1 MTGSHRL
8 SRREAFPLV
17 LHLEPEVP
25 LARWEPGWCWWCQV
39 PPAILLLPAPCCLG
53 NSGIC
58 SYLLAKSSS
67 ASITSFLHQPSFKR
81 AGNLGVLLCICYSVS
96 RNQRKWRGDLTH
108 ICHMAI
114 RG

>member
-39 PPAILLLPAPCCLG
+39 TPAILLLPAPCCLG

-67 ASITSFLHQPSFKR
+67 ASITSFLHQQGRLLLNEQATWVSSTAF
-81 AGNLGVLLCICYSVS
+81 ATLSLGISESGVEI
-96 RNQRKWRGDLTH
+96 
-108 ICHMAI
+108 
-114 RG
+114 

>member
-67 ASITSFLHQPSFKR
+67 ASITSFLHHQGGLLLNEQATWVSSYAF
-81 AGNLGVLLCICYSVS
+81 LLC
-96 RNQRKWRGDLTH
+96 L
-108 ICHMAI
+108 
-114 RG
+114 

>member
-25 LARWEPGWCWWCQV
+25 LALWEPGWCWWCQV

-67 ASITSFLHQPSFKR
+67 ASITSFMHQQGCLLLNEQATWVSSSAFATLP
-81 AGNLGVLLCICYSVS
+81 LGISESGVEI
-96 RNQRKWRGDLTH
+96 
-108 ICHMAI
+108 
-114 RG
+114 

>member
-67 ASITSFLHQPSFKR
+67 ASITSFLHQQGRLLLNEQATWVSSSAF
-81 AGNLGVLLCICYSVS
+81 ATLSLGISESGVEI
-96 RNQRKWRGDLTH
+96 
-108 ICHMAI
+108 
-114 RG
+114 

>member
-67 ASITSFLHQPSFKR
+67 ASITSFLHHQGGLLLNEQASWVSSSAF
-81 AGNLGVLLCICYSVS
+81 ATLSLGISESGVEI
-96 RNQRKWRGDLTH
+96 
-108 ICHMAI
+108 
-114 RG
+114 

>member
-1 MTGSHRL
+1 MTGSHRS
-8 SRREAFPLV
+8 SRREVFPLV

-67 ASITSFLHQPSFKR
+67 ASITSFMHQQGRLLLNEQATWVSSSAF
-81 AGNLGVLLCICYSVS
+81 ATLSLGISESGVEI
-96 RNQRKWRGDLTH
+96 
-108 ICHMAI
+108 
-114 RG
+114 

>member
-67 ASITSFLHQPSFKR
+67 ASITSFMHQQGRLLLNEQATWVSSSAFATLP
-81 AGNLGVLLCICYSVS
+81 LGISESGVEI
-96 RNQRKWRGDLTH
+96 
-108 ICHMAI
+108 
-114 RG
+114 

>member
-67 ASITSFLHQPSFKR
+67 ASITSFLHQQGRLLLNEQATWVSSSAF
-81 AGNLGVLLCICYSVS
+81 ATLSLGISESCMEI
-96 RNQRKWRGDLTH
+96 
-108 ICHMAI
+108 
-114 RG
+114 

>member
-67 ASITSFLHQPSFKR
+67 ASITSFMHQQGRLLLNEQATWVSSSAF
-81 AGNLGVLLCICYSVS
+81 ASLSLGISESGVEI
-96 RNQRKWRGDLTH
+96 
-108 ICHMAI
+108 
-114 RG
+114 

>member
-67 ASITSFLHQPSFKR
+67 ASITSFMHQQGRLLLNEQATWVSSSAF
-81 AGNLGVLLCICYSVS
+81 ATLSLGISESGVEI
-96 RNQRKWRGDLTH
+96 
-108 ICHMAI
+108 
-114 RG
+114 

>member
-67 ASITSFLHQPSFKR
+67 ASITSFLHQQGRLLLNEQATWVSSSAF
-81 AGNLGVLLCICYSVS
+81 ATLSLGISESAVEI
-96 RNQRKWRGDLTH
+96 
-108 ICHMAI
+108 
-114 RG
+114 

>member
-67 ASITSFLHQPSFKR
+67 ASITYFLHQQGRLLLSEQATWVSSSAF
-81 AGNLGVLLCICYSVS
+81 ATLSLGISESGVEI
-96 RNQRKWRGDLTH
+96 
-108 ICHMAI
+108 
-114 RG
+114 